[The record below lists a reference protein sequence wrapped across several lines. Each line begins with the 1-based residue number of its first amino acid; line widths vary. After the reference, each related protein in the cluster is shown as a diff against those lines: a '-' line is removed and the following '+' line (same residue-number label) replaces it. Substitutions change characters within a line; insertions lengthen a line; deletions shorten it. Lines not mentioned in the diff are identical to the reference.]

1 MIYNKKINNRKYH
14 QLNMHSLYCYNNYL
28 IYIYLK
34 LVLIVLIKHFTIYLH
49 AGDLWTVSV
58 TLKMPLL
65 VGEIGLFKHF
75 QKWWNKSS
83 NLFVKDNCFPITD
96 EIFTFKENNNS
107 RTFKS
112 KTNMLT
118 AKILLI

>member
-1 MIYNKKINNRKYH
+1 M
-14 QLNMHSLYCYNNYL
+14 
-28 IYIYLK
+28 
-34 LVLIVLIKHFTIYLH
+34 VLIKLLLFTWRV
-49 AGDLWTVSV
+49 GDLWTVSV

-83 NLFVKDNCFPITD
+83 NLFVKDNCFPIID
-96 EIFTFKENNNS
+96 EIFAFKKTITAEHS
-107 RTFKS
+107 KA